1 MVIRKQ
7 LYLCTRAPS
16 DYCISLFFI
25 NINKKVLMGRMP
37 KIKSMLIRYT
47 MKPYNIKTS
56 NEATDLKINILN
68 GPKLQIA
75 DIVKRN
81 SNMVN

>member
-1 MVIRKQ
+1 
-7 LYLCTRAPS
+7 
-16 DYCISLFFI
+16 
-25 NINKKVLMGRMP
+25 MGRMP